1 MWAQLTMA
9 GVNMIE
15 GHGKAKSN
23 RILAEAQYTL
33 DSGRADRAHAVRG
46 ANNELGAAT
55 ASLQRIEQ
63 SLNNQRLGRI
73 AEQQQDAVSR
83 NYVQAVDGLTSQKFE
98 NRLASANNLGSVAA
112 SAAAAGVAGGSVE
125 QVAQVEGLRAAR
137 VDKALQDQQDNATW
151 AKLYND
157 TGIQDNLISQTDTSG
172 IFADI
177 DYTSKDLVFNNAWQH
192 KYSLMDSALDGMN
205 GFMGNMDKVGK
216 SGTNLKSFGYS
227 PDVGIFG
234 KGGTGKNNKG
244 PSQSLI
250 KL

>member
-1 MWAQLTMA
+1 MWAQLIMA

-23 RILAEAQYTL
+23 RMLAEAQYTL

-46 ANNELGAAT
+46 ASNELGAAT
-55 ASLQRIEQ
+55 ASLQRVEQ

-73 AEQQQDAVSR
+73 TEQKQDENSR
-83 NYVQAVDGLTSQKFE
+83 NYVQSIDGITSQKFE
-98 NRLASANNLGSVAA
+98 NRLVSANNLGSVAA

-137 VDKALQDQQDNATW
+137 VNKALEDQQDNANW

-157 TGIQDNLISQTDTSG
+157 TAIQDNLISQTDTSG

-192 KYSLMDSALDGMN
+192 KYSLMDSAMDGMN

-216 SGTNLKSFGYS
+216 NGINAKSFGYS
-227 PDVGIFG
+227 PDVSMFG
-234 KGGTGKNNKG
+234 KGGTGKNNTG
-244 PSQSLI
+244 PQRSLI